1 MPKWGVAMRAWLVRA
16 AALAAAALVPLLL
29 GVPGILG
36 MLVLLPLAVECAR
49 EAGWRIECAAG
60 TAIVCAWC
68 CLRMPQA
75 LPCAAVWCLTALAML
90 LAPVRPGW
98 RRGVV
103 WAALTA
109 AECCLILLWLGRR
122 YGGAADAGPAWDI
135 VDWIDRQDNAVEILL
150 RAYSSGYARLTGD
163 MARLPAVRLF
173 GQIIMTQEVRS
184 ELLYSLRVSIDAL
197 LRARLPGIIIWLI
210 GLEGLLCAMLPDMLC
225 RRAGHPGH
233 LPRFDRWRLPQELSR
248 PMTALLPGMLLPLFS
263 QQYAAVCLGRMCM
276 AAFQFVYIWLGL
288 SALEG
293 LMKQRGTAV
302 LTRRLI
308 QAAGL
313 VLLPFAPMLV
323 GMADQA
329 MDLRRLRDPKD
340 DEGGFV
346 Q

>member
-36 MLVLLPLAVECAR
+36 MLALLPLAVECAR
-49 EAGWRIECAAG
+49 EAGWRIPCAAG
-60 TAIVCAWC
+60 GVIVCAWC
-68 CLRMPQA
+68 CALMPQA
-75 LPCAAVWCLTALAML
+75 QTIAALWCLMALVML

-98 RRGVV
+98 RRGAV
-103 WAALTA
+103 WAVLTA
-109 AECCLILLWLGRR
+109 AECCIVLLWLGRR
-122 YGGAADAGPAWDI
+122 YGGAPDAGPAWDI
-135 VDWIDRQDNAVEILL
+135 VNWIDRQDNAVEMLL

-163 MARLPAVRLF
+163 MARLPVARLF
-173 GQIIMTQEVRS
+173 GQIVMTSEVRT
-184 ELLYSLRVSIDAL
+184 ELLYSLRVSIEVL
-197 LRARLPGIIIWLI
+197 LKARLPGIIVWLI

-225 RRAGHPGH
+225 RRSGRKGN
-233 LPRFDRWRLPQELSR
+233 LPRFDRWQLPRELAR
-248 PMTALLPGMLLPLFS
+248 PVTALLAGMLLPLFA
-263 QQYAAVCLGRMCM
+263 QQGAAVCLGRMCV

-288 SALEG
+288 SAMEG

-313 VLLPFAPMLV
+313 VLLPFVPMLV
-323 GMADQA
+323 GVADQT
-329 MDLRRLRDPKD
+329 MDLRRLRSPKD
-340 DEGGFV
+340 DEGGFE

>member
-16 AALAAAALVPLLL
+16 AALAAVALMPLLL

-49 EAGWRIECAAG
+49 EAGWRIPCAACAV
-60 TAIVCAWC
+60 TVCAWC
-68 CLRMPQA
+68 YVCMPQA
-75 LPCAAVWCLTALAML
+75 LACAALWCLMAPVML

-98 RRGVV
+98 RRGAV

-109 AECCLILLWLGRR
+109 AECFIVLVWLGRW
-122 YGGAADAGPAWDI
+122 YGGATDAGPAWDI
-135 VDWIDRQDNAVEILL
+135 VNWIDRQDNAVEILL

-163 MARLPAVRLF
+163 MARLPAARLF
-173 GQIIMTQEVRS
+173 GQIVMTNEVRT
-184 ELLYSLRVSIDAL
+184 ELLYSLRVSIEL
-197 LRARLPGIIIWLI
+197 LLKARLPGIIVWLI
-210 GLEGLLCAMLPDMLC
+210 GLEGLMCAMLPDML
-225 RRAGHPGH
+225 RRRSGKPGY
-233 LPRFDRWRLPQELSR
+233 LPRFDRWQLPRELAR
-248 PMTALLPGMLLPLFS
+248 PMTALLAGMLLPLFA
-263 QQYAAVCLGRMCM
+263 QQGAAVCLSRMCV

-288 SALEG
+288 SAMEG

-313 VLLPFAPMLV
+313 VLLPFVPMLV
-323 GMADQA
+323 GVADQA
-329 MDLRRLRDPKD
+329 MDLRRLRSPKD
-340 DEGGFV
+340 DKGGFE